1 MMSMGRNHLAQIDAL
16 TGLLERENAGL
27 EAGDIAIVG
36 ELLDEKTALAA
47 EIEAERAAIAEWL
60 QAHVA
65 DAAALRRRVERL
77 RQVLDRN
84 DELVGRMALAIHD
97 VTSEL
102 ARIAER
108 DSLSRVYDA
117 TGAQPVKSGKKKA
130 ENDKNKAID
139 KSC

>member
-1 MMSMGRNHLAQIDAL
+1 MSMGRNHLAQIDAL

-84 DELVGRMALAIHD
+84 DELVGRMALAIRD

-117 TGAQPVKSGKKKA
+117 TGAQPVKNGKKKA

>member
-1 MMSMGRNHLAQIDAL
+1 MGRNHLAQIDAL

-84 DELVGRMALAIHD
+84 DELVGRMALAIRD

-117 TGAQPVKSGKKKA
+117 TGAQPVKNGKKKA